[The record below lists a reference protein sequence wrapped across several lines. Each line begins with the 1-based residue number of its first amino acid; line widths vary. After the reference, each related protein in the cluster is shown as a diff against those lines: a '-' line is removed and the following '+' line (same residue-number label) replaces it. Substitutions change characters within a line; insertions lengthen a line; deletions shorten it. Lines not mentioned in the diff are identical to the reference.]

1 MSRGSLSYKCSIYS
15 ASGAEPDCE
24 ARGALAVEK
33 QGLRYLLMVGPVPRR
48 RRSRLHRGYLLAGP
62 GGLGVLGESVRY
74 LRRHGSRMRL
84 GLNVRVHAQVPLL
97 LWGPDT
103 CYSRGKWGPGL
114 TPRWY
119 PDVSRETM
127 TSATSTWSDSPRPS
141 LAPDAFLSSGVS
153 RETPDGIAPQCPR
166 GTVTS
171 FLTEIQGNRGDS
183 LLTQGDVAH
192 GITQVTA
199 GEGQPAPYVGWD
211 RAWFTRR
218 PGPLAAS

>member
-119 PDVSRETM
+119 PDVSRET
-127 TSATSTWSDSPRPS
+127 
-141 LAPDAFLSSGVS
+141 
-153 RETPDGIAPQCPR
+153 PDGIAPQCPR

-171 FLTEIQGNRGDS
+171 FLTEIQGNREDS

>member
-1 MSRGSLSYKCSIYS
+1 MRRLVLW
-15 ASGAEPDCE
+15 EPDAESIWYCME
-24 ARGALAVEK
+24 CAGAS
-33 QGLRYLLMVGPVPRR
+33 PVVWEPDPAAWAFLVKT
-48 RRSRLHRGYLLAGP
+48 S
-62 GGLGVLGESVRY
+62 GGSGGR
-74 LRRHGSRMRL
+74 
-84 GLNVRVHAQVPLL
+84 
-97 LWGPDT
+97 GPDT

-171 FLTEIQGNRGDS
+171 FLTEIQGNREDS